1 MILLFIIVINNY
13 LKMFDIFTNRFKT
26 LEEIYFKNNYDFV
39 SIQQYTYLTDYILN
53 LYNNKNIETN
63 SSDIHKL
70 LSNN

>member
-1 MILLFIIVINNY
+1 
-13 LKMFDIFTNRFKT
+13 MFDIFTNRFKT